1 MPRRHCTE
9 GDRCHV
15 QAGEKLGDEI
25 FYTDKG
31 GWRDHE
37 YVSLGVDHMPVL
49 AGRTPIQACWLR
61 NVRVVAASHLQC
73 PRAGAGRHDST
84 HPLVLC

>member
-1 MPRRHCTE
+1 MKSVTVAPA
-9 GDRCHV
+9 

-49 AGRTPIQACWLR
+49 AGRTPIQAWAPEALIVEPPQPAASASC
-61 NVRVVAASHLQC
+61 VAAVTESRSWWQ
-73 PRAGAGRHDST
+73 
-84 HPLVLC
+84 